1 MKIAK
6 VCKQWELPF
15 NFDLKSEENVSL
27 HNRSYLHYA
36 ADHQDMVATKAW
48 ATKWLLEDI
57 VENKEYTAHEYM
69 AGIGIQSLLIQKL
82 FKIKQ
87 HIIGEL
93 DEGCIEHLSNIEW
106 GVTPIIKHQNAFD
119 AAKENDTSDLKFLDV
134 PNSSILQMNTKW
146 KDIFFRL
153 FESKPELVVWTDTS
167 VTYPMSIHGERYSN
181 IFSEPVSDKY
191 SYAEAY
197 SRWLDRTF
205 GYKIK
210 RAAFRGKNAV
220 YFAAVPSYNTTKLD
234 MNAFPLADTSDGFY
248 FIGEERNNLESFF

>member
-1 MKIAK
+1 LKIAK

-36 ADHQDMVATKAW
+36 ADHQDMVASKAW

-57 VENKEYTAHEYM
+57 VEDKEYTAREYM
-69 AGIGIQSLLIQKL
+69 AGIGIQTILIQKL
-82 FKIKQ
+82 FKLKQ

-106 GVTPIIKHQNAFD
+106 EVTPIIKHQNAFD

-167 VTYPMSIHGERYSN
+167 VTYPMSIHGEKYGKILSAKIN
-181 IFSEPVSDKY
+181 DKY
-191 SYAEAY
+191 DYVNAY
-197 SRWLDRTF
+197 SAWLFREL
-205 GYKIK
+205 GYNIL

-220 YFAAVPSYNTTKLD
+220 YFAAVPYETNTD
-234 MNAFPLADTSDGFY
+234 MKEFPLADYSDGFY
-248 FIGEERNNLESFF
+248 FLDEEKNTLDNFF